1 MYTLHKISR
10 GILISTFV
18 LNNLTWYVQKKHTKG
33 RSISFSGNL
42 FIPRFLHRRVY
53 GSLKWSCNFVSS
65 FSFVLSCFAT
75 EPWFSERCLKMQICY
90 LFYKEIGLIAN
101 KINKYTNT
109 RHLGEDANIYISLVK
124 CRLFCCGNNSVQS
137 FSHSTLIYNPKTI

>member
-10 GILISTFV
+10 GIIISTFE
-18 LNNLTWYVQKKHTKG
+18 LNNLTWYVQKNHTKG

-90 LFYKEIGLIAN
+90 LFYKEIVLIAN
-101 KINKYTNT
+101 KIKKIHKHKTFRRRRQY
-109 RHLGEDANIYISLVK
+109 IYISCQMSPIL
-124 CRLFCCGNNSVQS
+124 LWQQFCAIILAFNSN
-137 FSHSTLIYNPKTI
+137 L